1 MFTQPLLIV
10 LDESTSALDSKTE
23 IEVTQ
28 SIRKLRG
35 TTTILMIAHRL
46 STIRDADTIVYLSE
60 GKLLAIGT
68 FEQVRARVSDFDRQ
82 AKLMGL

>member
-1 MFTQPLLIV
+1 
-10 LDESTSALDSKTE
+10 
-23 IEVTQ
+23 
-28 SIRKLRG
+28 
-35 TTTILMIAHRL
+35 MIAHRL